1 MQAQLGPRHGRRR
14 RPMWSAPPLHNIQLN
29 SSTCTQTTA
38 NGALARC
45 ACHAS
50 HPMPRACP
58 HTASACRPQFR
69 YANAH
74 FYDTL
79 RSWPRCRDVKESTP
93 PDWRVSAEDPF
104 GGNRTAGGVC
114 GAYGHDMST
123 NDADGWKRSSVPYV
137 ESTFRGGLRDYKGV
151 DVGYTEEGGV
161 KKQGDG
167 KEKKHM
173 AGTNLGNIY
182 RSSKQCNC
190 LSTAR
195 ADEHF
200 LGSLRSESRKSTDDY
215 QRTRRANLNLPQFS
229 SLTPEQLTK
238 AKRVFA
244 TIGAPHAPR
253 TLRTHTPTLTPG
265 IRRTRTA
272 PLSPRDGA
280 FLTSPRQI
288 PTTLARL
295 TRRSYASS
303 SPASATGRTTK
314 RSRSCSR
321 RRMTACPIARRA

>member
-1 MQAQLGPRHGRRR
+1 MYADDSE
-14 RPMWSAPPLHNIQLN
+14 W
-29 SSTCTQTTA
+29 
-38 NGALARC
+38 
-45 ACHAS
+45 
-50 HPMPRACP
+50 RAG
-58 HTASACRPQFR
+58 SFR

-244 TIGAPHAPR
+244 TIDTDDSGTIDAEE
-253 TLRTHTPTLTPG
+253 LRK
-265 IRRTRTA
+265 
-272 PLSPRDGA
+272 
-280 FLTSPRQI
+280 FLTGLGHRTNDKAVKKLLKAADDGVSDCKAS
-288 PTTLARL
+288 LMEFCRL
-295 TRRSYASS
+295 YH
-303 SPASATGRTTK
+303 GLK
-314 RSRSCSR
+314 L
-321 RRMTACPIARRA
+321 